1 MVSLALRVRQAAK
14 EDADMSG
21 IDFDIAETPTGSDVL
36 AEIGLDPG
44 AVQDV
49 IEDDRARSCPDRWSE
64 RGPWRGERKG
74 AGEGGPR
81 SLDVRRPSSLTRQGR
96 RTS

>member
-1 MVSLALRVRQAAK
+1 
-14 EDADMSG
+14 MSG

-64 RGPWRGERKG
+64 RG
-74 AGEGGPR
+74 A
-81 SLDVRRPSSLTRQGR
+81 
-96 RTS
+96 

>member
-1 MVSLALRVRQAAK
+1 
-14 EDADMSG
+14 MSG
-21 IDFDIAETPTGSDVL
+21 IDFDLEEALTGSDAL

-64 RGPWRGERKG
+64 RG
-74 AGEGGPR
+74 A
-81 SLDVRRPSSLTRQGR
+81 
-96 RTS
+96 

>member
-1 MVSLALRVRQAAK
+1 
-14 EDADMSG
+14 MSG
-21 IDFDIAETPTGSDVL
+21 IDFDIAEPPTGSDVL

-64 RGPWRGERKG
+64 RG
-74 AGEGGPR
+74 A
-81 SLDVRRPSSLTRQGR
+81 
-96 RTS
+96 